1 MNGEIDM
8 DTIKIRTHENGPWV
22 AVTLLAGERPGWV
35 EVADGDASL
44 WVQLEDVHPA
54 DQVALMFEAQAKQ
67 RYKWVPKEDLDQ
79 PG

>member
-1 MNGEIDM
+1 M

-22 AVTLLAGERPGWV
+22 AVKLLAGERPGWI
-35 EVADGDASL
+35 EIANDDASL
-44 WVQLEDVHPA
+44 WVKMEDVHPA